1 MMKFSQSL
9 LKFHYDSAEG
19 LPTVLVFEMLTIALD
34 RENIGSSGKE
44 HLKNIKLLMWA
55 LYLVGR
61 PN

>member
-44 HLKNIKLLMWA
+44 HLKILSF
-55 LYLVGR
+55 
-61 PN
+61 